1 MSPFTGVAM
10 YMVIWWT
17 VLFAVLPWG
26 TRPVP
31 RPDDHTGWR
40 GAPENPGMLKKVL
53 ATTVVAGAVW
63 VLLWLLIT
71 SDWLSF
77 RSGWLALPSE

>member
-1 MSPFTGVAM
+1 MSLFTAIAM
-10 YMVIWWT
+10 YLVIWWT

-26 TRPVP
+26 TRPVA
-31 RPDDHTGWR
+31 RPDEVTGWR

-53 ATTVVAGAVW
+53 VTSLVAAVVW
-63 VLLWLLIT
+63 LLCWFLIT

-77 RSGWLALPSE
+77 RSGWLALPTN